1 MQKDLDSMTIDEAQL
16 MIRNGA
22 SNQEKIK
29 GLRGLARQATHGA
42 IEQTHIASGGS
53 LHDAMR
59 CMKAN
64 LGSPAIQQA
73 GCVLIVN
80 LSRKTTVSGH
90 RTDFVQP
97 ALLTTRHHH
106 GNVASHARH
115 QTTQSQQSQ
124 ETPWL
129 RRAVV
134 DAGGLD
140 AILGVGEDI
149 GCMGEYTIA
158 HVFAQTVD
166 TCNSLVA
173 ARFCRTHR
181 PD

>member
-16 MIRNGA
+16 LVSNGS

-42 IEQTHIASGGS
+42 AEQTHIASGGS
-53 LHDAMR
+53 LHAAVM

-64 LGSPAIQQA
+64 LESPGIQRA

-80 LSRKTTVSGH
+80 LARKTSAAGYGRDDVHS
-90 RTDFVQP
+90 
-97 ALLTTRHHH
+97 ALLTTTHHH
-106 GNVASHARH
+106 ENVASHARH
-115 QTTQSQQSQ
+115 QAPQSQQSE

-140 AILGVGEDI
+140 AIVGVGGEI
-149 GCMGEYTIA
+149 GCMGEYTAA
-158 HVFAQTVD
+158 HVFAHSVD
-166 TCNSLVA
+166 ACNSLAVA
-173 ARFCRTHR
+173 HYC
-181 PD
+181 